1 MCKIMKE
8 QGLKLILLT
17 PSPCPWHYFSRTL
30 IVRRERVKKISQW
43 ISKYL
48 IIVAQIQGFSCS
60 WLHSHYWDP
69 SYCYFCLLWPSLWSG
84 FSLNLGLEFWP
95 CCLTSWKA
103 CFPLVRSCLSH
114 LGKQLHPRALSSLP
128 RCLCPHACRGPS
140 LIHTQ
145 PGCRP
150 WAVVVRSPLSVPSTE
165 IDRHQHLCLLIHTLP
180 LSHSDSCRSLLNQQA
195 DLLGLRHKHPSFIQY
210 EMRCRVEWVPGYFQ
224 DYFNNTLFIWHHQG
238 VR

>member
-8 QGLKLILLT
+8 QGLKLSLLT

-30 IVRRERVKKISQW
+30 ILRRERVKKISQW

-48 IIVAQIQGFSCS
+48 IVVAQTQGFSCS

-103 CFPLVRSCLSH
+103 CFPLSVPASPTWGNSSTRERWAVSPGVSVLTLAWAQPHSH
-114 LGKQLHPRALSSLP
+114 PARLQALSSGSQVSTECAQHRDRPSSTLVP
-128 RCLCPHACRGPS
+128 SDPHAS
-140 LIHTQ
+140 LVSLWFL
-145 PGCRP
+145 P
-150 WAVVVRSPLSVPSTE
+150 VV
-165 IDRHQHLCLLIHTLP
+165 
-180 LSHSDSCRSLLNQQA
+180 A
-195 DLLGLRHKHPSFIQY
+195 
-210 EMRCRVEWVPGYFQ
+210 
-224 DYFNNTLFIWHHQG
+224 
-238 VR
+238 